1 VIGYPRFIIYFGK
14 RNIVHIYEGDSKELF
29 MAEKIE
35 DEVLAIELGVFFIP
49 RVEKIVSGIDMIR
62 KKNYRITNFEIPRV
76 RIMDNK
82 KIENDSYRI
91 WLNGKIVKTRRV
103 RIMRIRRILTDF
115 ENLIKLNLDK
125 LKQLQG

>member
-1 VIGYPRFIIYFGK
+1 
-14 RNIVHIYEGDSKELF
+14 

-115 ENLIKLNLDK
+115 ENLSKLNLDK
-125 LKQLQG
+125 LPQLPG